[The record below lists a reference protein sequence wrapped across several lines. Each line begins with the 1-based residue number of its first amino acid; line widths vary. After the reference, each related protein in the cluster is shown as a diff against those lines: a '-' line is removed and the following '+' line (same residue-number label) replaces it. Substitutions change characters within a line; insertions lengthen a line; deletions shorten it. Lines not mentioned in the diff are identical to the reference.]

1 MKDLILITSYCPD
14 DHRENI
20 LRNLVYSLEKYKSN
34 FEVMVVSHT
43 PISLDIQKKVEFC
56 FYDKKNEIL
65 TDWDLL
71 NQPWFI
77 PSGGRRIQSSFL
89 SKKNTHLAIWR
100 LMILGFSNAKN
111 LGFSKV
117 HHIEY
122 DCEINEIS
130 EFLENSRL
138 LNENNSVV
146 YMDIQERI
154 SPVMFG
160 SFQSYFIPK
169 IHELLVNLNEEKIKD
184 LIRHAISKS
193 PEGLLKQLIDESGNV
208 VVKNRDVL
216 KKKGNR
222 FGIINSQ
229 SINKN
234 PWSVPYYDYL
244 TETVDFISWNTSNK
258 EGIEYKI
265 IINNTN
271 LVYIP
276 KVYIDCWTIRS
287 LGKIEEIN
295 SIIVL
300 ENEIIRDTFYLNSES
315 DRELFKKMSYRVVED

>member
-1 MKDLILITSYCPD
+1 
-14 DHRENI
+14 
-20 LRNLVYSLEKYKSN
+20 
-34 FEVMVVSHT
+34 
-43 PISLDIQKKVEFC
+43 
-56 FYDKKNEIL
+56 
-65 TDWDLL
+65 
-71 NQPWFI
+71 
-77 PSGGRRIQSSFL
+77 
-89 SKKNTHLAIWR
+89 
-100 LMILGFSNAKN
+100 
-111 LGFSKV
+111 
-117 HHIEY
+117 
-122 DCEINEIS
+122 
-130 EFLENSRL
+130 
-138 LNENNSVV
+138 
-146 YMDIQERI
+146 
-154 SPVMFG
+154 
-160 SFQSYFIPK
+160 
-169 IHELLVNLNEEKIKD
+169 
-184 LIRHAISKS
+184 
-193 PEGLLKQLIDESGNV
+193 
-208 VVKNRDVL
+208 L